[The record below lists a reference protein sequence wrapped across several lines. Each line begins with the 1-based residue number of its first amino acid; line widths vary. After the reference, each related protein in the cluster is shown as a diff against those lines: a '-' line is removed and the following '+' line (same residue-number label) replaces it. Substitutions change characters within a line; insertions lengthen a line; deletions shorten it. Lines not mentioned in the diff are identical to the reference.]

1 MIKKEEILI
10 NKRIIKKEFYCIYAL
25 IKKNKIVYIG
35 QSSNILGRLS
45 SHLNSNKDFD
55 SWSIIESWSYID
67 SDSFNEI
74 EREYIKTFKPKYN
87 NEFTKKRYK
96 KKLRTKDIF

>member
-1 MIKKEEILI
+1 MIEKEEILKH
-10 NKRIIKKEFYCIYAL
+10 KRSIKKEFYCIYAL
-25 IKKNKIVYIG
+25 IKNNKIVYVG

-45 SHLNSNKDFD
+45 NHLNSNKNFD

-67 SDSFNEI
+67 SDSFNKKEL
-74 EREYIKTFKPKYN
+74 EYIKKLKPKYN
-87 NEFTKKRYK
+87 RELEKKRYK